1 MSLHWGDVVHPAP
14 AGPIPA
20 GQEGVMDP
28 DAFREYPPTL
38 KHSTQNSDIVYRRSS
53 EFIALRGTPPPSR
66 PDDPML
72 EMTGDHGEVVRVY
85 RATAEECRVLPAE
98 PGAMTAVYALSSGR
112 LAVPTGRVFV
122 RFREDVAPEARS
134 EELKR
139 AGYRIAKTLSYAPS
153 AAWLEADDGE
163 VTSALR
169 NIERLEAINGVVNVE
184 PQLLA
189 PRVAR

>member
-1 MSLHWGDVVHPAP
+1 MN
-14 AGPIPA
+14 
-20 GQEGVMDP
+20 P
-28 DAFREYPPTL
+28 DALREYPPTL
-38 KHSTQNSDIVYRRSS
+38 KHSTQNRNIVYRRST
-53 EFIALRGTPPPSR
+53 EFIALRGSPPPSR
-66 PDDPML
+66 SDDPVL
-72 EMTGDHGEVVRVY
+72 EMTGDHGELVRVY
-85 RATAEECRVLPAE
+85 RATAENGRALPAE
-98 PGAMTAVYALSSGR
+98 PAAMTAVYALPSGR

-139 AGYRIAKTLSYAPS
+139 AGYRIMMTLAYAPS

-163 VTSALR
+163 VATALR
-169 NIERLEAINGVVNVE
+169 NIERLETMNGMVNVE